1 MAIRKSITSVR
12 FVFSVPT
19 NILLQNTMKQLVP
32 LLMTPHYFLL
42 RTLLGSETINRY
54 SLWRSKSLQ
63 AMIINCKG
71 LHSHWRGVVNDEAS
85 EVNHLFYMLLES
97 QTVKSSTESLQRLC
111 INYILLSFFLGGGR
125 GVGAIVNI
133 IIKKHKMISG
143 YLGVCLSVCTISIYS
158 GLDNLHNQF
167 CLMWYSREKIVACS
181 VIITRGLWWL
191 RVNLNWTRVKW
202 KLREAQLSE

>member
-1 MAIRKSITSVR
+1 
-12 FVFSVPT
+12 
-19 NILLQNTMKQLVP
+19 MKQLVP

-42 RTLLGSETINRY
+42 RTLLGRETINRY
-54 SLWRSKSLQ
+54 SLWWSKSLQ

-85 EVNHLFYMLLES
+85 EANHLFYMLLES

-111 INYILLSFFLGGGR
+111 INWWYIHFTLFFWGGGR
-125 GVGAIVNI
+125 GVGVIVNI

-167 CLMWYSREKIVACS
+167 CLVIFAWKDRCVLSDYHARPLVTLTWSRVE
-181 VIITRGLWWL
+181 
-191 RVNLNWTRVKW
+191 W
-202 KLREAQLSE
+202 KSREAQLSE

>member
-1 MAIRKSITSVR
+1 MAISKSITSVR

-42 RTLLGSETINRY
+42 RTLLGRETINRY
-54 SLWRSKSLQ
+54 SLWWSKSLQ

-111 INYILLSFFLGGGR
+111 INWWYIHFTLFFGGG
-125 GVGAIVNI
+125 GVGVIVNI
-133 IIKKHKMISG
+133 IIKNIRW
-143 YLGVCLSVCTISIYS
+143 YRVIWVFACLSVLFQFIRVSTIYTTNSASCDIRVKRS
-158 GLDNLHNQF
+158 
-167 CLMWYSREKIVACS
+167 
-181 VIITRGLWWL
+181 L
-191 RVNLNWTRVKW
+191 RV
-202 KLREAQLSE
+202 